1 MSENSKSVPS
11 AATKQQLLLF
21 PDDNRKTEK
30 KSVER
35 QPQHDAIKRKTTFK
49 AIKPNS
55 LKNSSEIDGKRIIIN
70 YLPFFT
76 SSLSPLLIPSHT
88 TETSNLLKYKNSHLG
103 KSAPCKYAI

>member
-35 QPQHDAIKRKTTFK
+35 QPQHDAIKRKSFK

-55 LKNSSEIDGKRIIIN
+55 LKNSSEIDGELIIIN
-70 YLPFFT
+70 NLPFFT
-76 SSLSPLLIPSHT
+76 SSLSPLLIPSHI

>member
-35 QPQHDAIKRKTTFK
+35 QPQHDALQKRKSTFK

-55 LKNSSEIDGKRIIIN
+55 LKNSSEIDGKLLLHI
-70 YLPFFT
+70 LPFFT
-76 SSLSPLLIPSHT
+76 SSLSPLLIPSHS